1 MRTLILPSQPK
12 PALIA
17 GLGFWGLLWLLL
29 GVSVLVS
36 LSWGRYEVSLKS
48 IGGILLSN
56 LVALEP
62 YWSVIDERVIEFIR
76 IPRALLAAV
85 SGAGLAVGGAALQGI
100 FRNPLV
106 GPQMIGVS
114 SGAGF
119 GGALAMLLFESQLMT
134 MGMAFAFGLG
144 AMVLVY
150 MVSRTGGRSP
160 ILMLVL
166 AGVIASAFF
175 TALTSLIKYV
185 ADPYDKLPAIVV
197 WLMGSFASATY
208 QKVLLAAVPIA
219 LTTLFLCAIRF
230 RINIVSLGE
239 EEAEAM
245 GIKVDRIRW
254 MTLVGVTVITSA
266 VVSVA
271 GIVGWIGLVI
281 PHLARMLVGPN
292 HRILLPASAL
302 IGAIYTLLIDNLAR
316 AATAAEIPL
325 GIITAIIGAPVFGY
339 LLKKT
344 QAKGWKHD

>member
-48 IGGILLSN
+48 VGGILLSN

-219 LTTLFLCAIRF
+219 LATLFLCAIRF